1 MRSYGAIEST
11 LRNAIA
17 YDKLGVGVDVCK
29 VCKQWEI
36 SMVEMKGEYGEP
48 RIYKR
53 HT

>member
-17 YDKLGVGVDVCK
+17 YDNLGVGVDVCK
-29 VCKQWEI
+29 VCKQWEV

-48 RIYKR
+48 RI
-53 HT
+53 